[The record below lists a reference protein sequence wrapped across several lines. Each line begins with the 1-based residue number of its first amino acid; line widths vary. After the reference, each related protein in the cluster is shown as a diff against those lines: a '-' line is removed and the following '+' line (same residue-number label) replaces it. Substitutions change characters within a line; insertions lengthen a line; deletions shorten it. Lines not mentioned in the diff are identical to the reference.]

1 MAQLEHFHKSDRRS
15 CAATSISDPS
25 LVNGSGCTCDNDQA
39 LDDDEYDDLDAALSA
54 AASKRR
60 RGSHSSPLLRR
71 LGTPARC
78 GSFATNVKPTIAPP
92 SPLSPVSHSVNNNTS
107 HVMSSPTSDWSSFP
121 RKPASGS
128 RSDPRNSGGSSTN
141 NGRKESESTSGGLD
155 DAQLEALLRRCE
167 GSGAPGFAF
176 DVEAFRGALR
186 AVESRE
192 LERRR

>member
-1 MAQLEHFHKSDRRS
+1 MAQLEHFHKSDRRRL
-15 CAATSISDPS
+15 ALAS
-25 LVNGSGCTCDNDQA
+25 LTDSSLGDDARYADNNDLA
-39 LDDDEYDDLDAALSA
+39 LDDEDEYDELDAASYA
-54 AASKRR
+54 AAPKRR

-78 GSFATNVKPTIAPP
+78 GSFATSIKPNMTLP
-92 SPLSPVSHSVNNNTS
+92 SPLTPTAPSITAC
-107 HVMSSPTSDWSSFP
+107 SPTKDSQH
-121 RKPASGS
+121 KVTSGS
-128 RSDPRNSGGSSTN
+128 KSEHRNTGNNASSG
-141 NGRKESESTSGGLD
+141 RQESTSGRLD

-192 LERRR
+192 NGRRQ

>member
-1 MAQLEHFHKSDRRS
+1 MAQLEHFFKSDRRRLAPAS
-15 CAATSISDPS
+15 LSDSS
-25 LVNGSGCTCDNDQA
+25 LGDDARYADNNDQA
-39 LDDDEYDDLDAALSA
+39 LDDEDEYDELDAASYA
-54 AASKRR
+54 AAPKRR

-78 GSFATNVKPTIAPP
+78 GSFATSIKPNMTLP
-92 SPLSPVSHSVNNNTS
+92 SPLT
-107 HVMSSPTSDWSSFP
+107 PTAPTKDSQH
-121 RKPASGS
+121 KVTSGS
-128 RSDPRNSGGSSTN
+128 KSEHRNTGNNASS
-141 NGRKESESTSGGLD
+141 RRQESTSGRLD

-192 LERRR
+192 SGRRR